1 MYSSTESKGLAMR
14 RAISHFVS
22 EYVCE
27 HTNMRAHMR
36 SIIFTAIAL
45 AAMTGAGAAA
55 QDVGGYGQTC
65 ARPSGVESARKR
77 SELPSALRDEFK
89 GIAMPGE
96 FWNQGDFGIPG
107 NGLTLIWHIGKR
119 WVVIEGHGGIATWF
133 GVRAFDVS

>member
-1 MYSSTESKGLAMR
+1 
-14 RAISHFVS
+14 
-22 EYVCE
+22 
-27 HTNMRAHMR
+27 MR

-45 AAMTGAGAAA
+45 AATTGAGAAA

-65 ARPSGVESARKR
+65 ARPSGVESVRKL

-133 GVRAFDVS
+133 GVRAFDVSDDGQRLVEITAKHQTDDLCQAVTAYLHP